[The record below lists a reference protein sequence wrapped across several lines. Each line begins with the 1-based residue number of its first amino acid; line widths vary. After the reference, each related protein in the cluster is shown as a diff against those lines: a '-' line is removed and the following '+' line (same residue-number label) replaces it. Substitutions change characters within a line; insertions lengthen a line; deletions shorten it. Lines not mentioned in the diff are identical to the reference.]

1 VLTVLWF
8 NFTANRCRRSVLGN
22 SVSASTLSRKLRG
35 QKERAGAKAC
45 KHELMPGPHRFG
57 LAQWPRS
64 YTRPGPVPL
73 PDRGKAPPIHRAAEK
88 RSSRQLSKARGQEKG
103 RGLIAPALLLTSGS
117 RLSQRGCAAA
127 SKASELTKCRGLLLA
142 PGPVVVT
149 LCSLEDFPPERRLT

>member
-1 VLTVLWF
+1 M
-8 NFTANRCRRSVLGN
+8 SD
-22 SVSASTLSRKLRG
+22 
-35 QKERAGAKAC
+35 
-45 KHELMPGPHRFG
+45 PDRFG

-149 LCSLEDFPPERRLT
+149 LCSLEDFPPERRLTYPDAGSGRLYRPLPCARPSLQPPLLLRRPCAALSPP